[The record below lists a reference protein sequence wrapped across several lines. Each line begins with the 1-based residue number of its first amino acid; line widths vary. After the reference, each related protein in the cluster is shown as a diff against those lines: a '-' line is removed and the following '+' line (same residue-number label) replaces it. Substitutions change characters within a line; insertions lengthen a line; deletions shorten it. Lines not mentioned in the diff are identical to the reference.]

1 MSSFSP
7 FPCIRVVNPTFGLA
21 YQFVLIHSSSHLTPF
36 FSHLCIFSH
45 PHPSRIPD
53 WLVRRMLVNNAVSA
67 GLGFVPFIG
76 DVFIAIYKANSRNAY
91 LLEEFLR
98 IRGEEFLKADRNK
111 LENPEHVKPGAG
123 AAKGEIMDGKK
134 KK

>member
-1 MSSFSP
+1 
-7 FPCIRVVNPTFGLA
+7 
-21 YQFVLIHSSSHLTPF
+21 
-36 FSHLCIFSH
+36 
-45 PHPSRIPD
+45 
-53 WLVRRMLVNNAVSA
+53 MLVNNAVSA
-67 GLGFVPFIG
+67 GLGFIPFIG
-76 DVFIAIYKANSRNAY
+76 DVFIAIYKANSRNAF